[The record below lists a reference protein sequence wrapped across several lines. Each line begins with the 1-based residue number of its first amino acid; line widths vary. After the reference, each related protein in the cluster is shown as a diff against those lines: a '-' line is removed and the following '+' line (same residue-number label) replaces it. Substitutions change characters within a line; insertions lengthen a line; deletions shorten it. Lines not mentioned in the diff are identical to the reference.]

1 MSLSKILKFV
11 FVALVLFEVDDIF
24 AQEKDS
30 IIHFIFT
37 SDVHFG
43 LTKEHFRNQED
54 VAAVEVNKAMV
65 QVMNQLPS
73 IQLPKDNGVQQ
84 NKLVQGIDAVV
95 ITGDI
100 ANRMENGI
108 QTAT

>member
-43 LTKEHFRNQED
+43 LTKERVRQIKEKALRRLRNDCSELFDYLEGSFDLPTAISLIKIHTHQYAKRQMTWFR
-54 VAAVEVNKAMV
+54 K
-65 QVMNQLPS
+65 P
-73 IQLPKDNGVQQ
+73 I
-84 NKLVQGIDAVV
+84 
-95 ITGDI
+95 
-100 ANRMENGI
+100 
-108 QTAT
+108 